1 MKKKNTKKWKK
12 TQKKIKQ
19 KQQKDFV
26 YLEQNRCL
34 FIFTLFSILKKSAKK
49 SSCRHLILF
58 EKFDFA

>member
-34 FIFTLFSILKKSAKK
+34 FIFTLFSILKKSAKIVVIDIRFCPK
-49 SSCRHLILF
+49 II
-58 EKFDFA
+58 DFV